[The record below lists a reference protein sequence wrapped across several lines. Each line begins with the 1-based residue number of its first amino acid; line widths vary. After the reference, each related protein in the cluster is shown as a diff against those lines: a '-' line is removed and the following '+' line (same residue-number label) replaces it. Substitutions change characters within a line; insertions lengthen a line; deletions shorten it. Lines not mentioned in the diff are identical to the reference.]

1 MSIHVLSADLTG
13 GWPFARRVL
22 TLLCLGWLWT
32 TPVAAQDQAPPPL
45 IEVTGPYHNL
55 AENHAGT
62 FHLRREGGVV
72 YATFQTDRSPVQF
85 LARDQPEVLFTVP
98 EGFRPAVDVT
108 WEVSARPVRTDGTP
122 HPDQPER
129 RVFRMRVDTAGQVH
143 YVDDA
148 GVDGAGYLGYHT
160 ALAWPLADTE
170 PRLCDRHRNIREG
183 ILATLQVLEDAS
195 LPCSQ
200 VAWSHLAGIRTLSL
214 DTGTEGIARH
224 HLLGLTN
231 LAALRMPSI
240 HRTTY
245 PNDLLAH
252 TPRLQ
257 TLQIKGSD
265 LEDLPDELFRHTPL
279 LTHLSLG
286 RDSRRDMNLPGDLL
300 VHTPHLNSL
309 QLEGRHPAELAQQ
322 LMAHIPRLTR
332 LTVTPSTPLPET
344 FLAAVPHLTHLTIQE
359 KFEPCATP
367 NLLAP
372 VPNLQL
378 FAVHMV
384 ADSASLACLERAL
397 RLHTPV
403 LGELHVELWDLQDLD
418 PEVLPN
424 LPRLT
429 HLTLDVGGLSQLSP
443 QLLAEVSELTH
454 LALHGAPQDT
464 SLTLPDG
471 FFAHTPRLTVL
482 SLHTNRLQDL
492 PPDLLAPLS
501 DLQQVQLTT
510 EDMTALPTWFLD
522 QVTELRVA
530 GRNPIPPADF
540 PMHTP
545 RLEVLHLDSFS
556 LTSFPEHFLTYAPRL
571 VELRLHVPELQALPA
586 AFLAH
591 APRLEVLH
599 LGTSEYS
606 LALHSLPEGFLTYAP
621 NLVDLYLLAPALW
634 TLPPSF
640 LAHAPRLEKLTLAHG
655 YEPSPPYPRVKL
667 PIRGLPANF
676 LANAPSL
683 RYLDL
688 ESLGDV
694 VGFPQR
700 FLAHAPQLRYLNLD
714 ANEAK
719 ALPADFL
726 TRHPHLETVW
736 IRAQNVPD
744 LPRGFLSQS
753 PNLVEL
759 KLDLQ
764 RVDALPAGFLAETPR
779 LRNAAIDVHRVEAL
793 PTGFL
798 TDVPHLASLNLRA
811 HNLTVWPSDF
821 LTHAPRIQTL
831 SLAMPQLEPTLTPD
845 HRLWD
850 TLQTTGLRV
859 KVTRPDP
866 FYFPDPDFKWQCI
879 PSTIRV
885 GDILEVKGHE
895 YDDNGDMLL
904 RVSHW
909 RERELFVDYFNLACP
924 YLIDARFTAPTFEVC
939 AANRDPDEC
948 VPLSERYGYVMDAI
962 YG

>member
-1 MSIHVLSADLTG
+1 MSIHVPSADLTG

-22 TLLCLGWLWT
+22 TLLCLGWLWA
-32 TPVAAQDQAPPPL
+32 TPVAAQDQAPPPS

-62 FHLRREGGVV
+62 FHLRREGSVV

-85 LARDQPEVLFTVP
+85 LARDQPEVLLTVP
-98 EGFRPAVDVT
+98 ADFRPAVDVT
-108 WEVSARPVRTDGTP
+108 WEVNAEPVLPDGTP
-122 HPDQPER
+122 LPNQPER
-129 RVFRMRVDTAGQVH
+129 RVFRMHVDTAGQVR

-148 GVDGAGYLGYHT
+148 DVDGAGYLGYHT
-160 ALAWPLADTE
+160 ALAWPLAGTE

-183 ILATLQVLEDAS
+183 ILAAVQVLEDAS

-224 HLLGLTN
+224 DLLGLTN

-286 RDSRRDMNLPGDLL
+286 DDSRPDADLPNDLL
-300 VHTPHLNSL
+300 VHTPHLASL
-309 QLEGRHPAELAQQ
+309 QLEGRHTATALVPL
-322 LMAHIPRLTR
+322 LTHTPRLTR
-332 LTVTPSTPLPET
+332 LTVTSSTPMPET

-372 VPNLQL
+372 VPDLQL

-403 LGELHVELWDLQDLD
+403 LEELHVELWDLRDLD

-429 HLTLDVGGLSQLSP
+429 HLTLDVGGLPQLSP
-443 QLLAEVSELTH
+443 QLLAEVSKLTH

-471 FFAHTPRLTVL
+471 FFAHTPRLSVL
-482 SLHTNRLQDL
+482 SLNANRLQDL

-501 DLQQVQLTT
+501 ELQQVQLTT

-522 QVTELRVA
+522 QMTELRVV
-530 GRNPIPPADF
+530 GRNPILPADF

-571 VELRLHVPELQALPA
+571 VELRLDVPELQALPA

-591 APRLEVLH
+591 V
-599 LGTSEYS
+599 
-606 LALHSLPEGFLTYAP
+606 
-621 NLVDLYLLAPALW
+621 
-634 TLPPSF
+634 
-640 LAHAPRLEKLTLAHG
+640 PRLEKLTLAHG
-655 YEPSPPYPRVKL
+655 YSYSYPYPRVML
-667 PIRGLPANF
+667 PIWGLPA
-676 LANAPSL
+676 
-683 RYLDL
+683 D
-688 ESLGDV
+688 
-694 VGFPQR
+694 
-700 FLAHAPQLRYLNLD
+700 FLAHAPRLRYLELASLGRVKAFPQGFLSGSPQLRYLNLD
-714 ANEAK
+714 ANEAE
-719 ALPADFL
+719 ALPVDFL
-726 TRHPHLETVW
+726 TRHPHLET
-736 IRAQNVPD
+736 IRIRGQNVPA
-744 LPRGFLSQS
+744 LPRGFLAQS
-753 PNLVEL
+753 PNLVDL
-759 KLDLQ
+759 QLDLQ
-764 RVDALPAGFLAETPR
+764 RVEALPKGFLAETPR
-779 LRNAAIDVHRVEAL
+779 LRNAAIDVQRVEAL

-798 TDVPHLASLNLRA
+798 ADVPHLAFLNLRA

-831 SLAMPQLEPTLTPD
+831 GLAMPQLEPTLTPD

-850 TLQTTGLRV
+850 TLQATGLRV

-885 GDILEVKGHE
+885 GDMLEVKGRE

-909 RERELFVDYFNLACP
+909 RERELFVDYFNYLAPCP
-924 YLIDARFTAPTFEVC
+924 HLIDARFTAPTFEVC
-939 AANRDPDEC
+939 AANRDPEEC
-948 VPLSERYGYVMDAI
+948 VPISERYGDVLDDM

>member
-1 MSIHVLSADLTG
+1 MPLSGLPPNPAG
-13 GWPFARRVL
+13 RRPFAQRML
-22 TLLCLGWLWT
+22 PLLLLCLGWLWD
-32 TPVAAQDQAPPPL
+32 TPVAAQDQAPPPS
-45 IEVTGPYHNL
+45 EVTGPYHNL
-55 AENHAGT
+55 AENHAGA
-62 FHLRREGGVV
+62 FHLSREEGVV
-72 YATFQTDRSPVQF
+72 YATFRTDRSPVQF
-85 LARDQPEVLFTVP
+85 LARDWQETLLTVP

-122 HPDQPER
+122 HPDQPKR
-129 RVFRMRVDTAGQVH
+129 RVFRMRVDTAGQVR

-160 ALAWPLADTE
+160 ALAWPLANTE
-170 PRLCDRHRNIREG
+170 PQLCDRRWNIREG
-183 ILATLQVLEDAS
+183 ILAAVQALEDAS

-224 HLLGLTN
+224 DLLGLTN

-286 RDSRRDMNLPGDLL
+286 DDSRPDADLPNDLL
-300 VHTPHLNSL
+300 VHTPHLASL
-309 QLEGRHPAELAQQ
+309 QLEGRHTATALVPL
-322 LMAHIPRLTR
+322 LTHTPRLTR
-332 LTVTPSTPLPET
+332 LTVTSSTPMPET

-372 VPNLQL
+372 VPDLQL

-403 LGELHVELWDLQDLD
+403 LEELHVELWDLRDLD

-429 HLTLDVGGLSQLSP
+429 HLTLDVGGLPQLSP

-471 FFAHTPRLTVL
+471 FFAHTPRLSVL
-482 SLHTNRLQDL
+482 SLNANRLQDL

-501 DLQQVQLTT
+501 ELQQVQLTT

-530 GRNPIPPADF
+530 GRNPILPADF

-571 VELRLHVPELQALPA
+571 VELRLDVPELQALPA

-591 APRLEVLH
+591 APRLETFH
-599 LGTSEYS
+599 LDAGSYAYARSSS
-606 LALHSLPEGFLTYAP
+606 LGSLPEGFLTHTP
-621 NLVDLYLLAPALW
+621 RLVELYLSAPTLRN
-634 TLPPSF
+634 LPPAF
-640 LAHAPRLEKLTLAHG
+640 LAHVPRLEKLTLAHG
-655 YEPSPPYPRVKL
+655 YSYSYPYPRVML
-667 PIRGLPANF
+667 PIWGLPA
-676 LANAPSL
+676 
-683 RYLDL
+683 D
-688 ESLGDV
+688 
-694 VGFPQR
+694 
-700 FLAHAPQLRYLNLD
+700 FLAHAPRLRYLELASLGRVKAFPQGFLSGSPQLRYLNLD
-714 ANEAK
+714 ANEAE
-719 ALPADFL
+719 ALPVDFL
-726 TRHPHLETVW
+726 TRHPHLET
-736 IRAQNVPD
+736 IRIRGQNVPA
-744 LPRGFLSQS
+744 LPRGFLAQS
-753 PNLVEL
+753 PNLVDL
-759 KLDLQ
+759 QLDLQ
-764 RVDALPAGFLAETPR
+764 RVEALPEGFLAETPR
-779 LRNAAIDVHRVEAL
+779 LRNAAIDV
-793 PTGFL
+793 
-798 TDVPHLASLNLRA
+798 
-811 HNLTVWPSDF
+811 
-821 LTHAPRIQTL
+821 
-831 SLAMPQLEPTLTPD
+831 
-845 HRLWD
+845 
-850 TLQTTGLRV
+850 
-859 KVTRPDP
+859 
-866 FYFPDPDFKWQCI
+866 
-879 PSTIRV
+879 
-885 GDILEVKGHE
+885 
-895 YDDNGDMLL
+895 
-904 RVSHW
+904 
-909 RERELFVDYFNLACP
+909 
-924 YLIDARFTAPTFEVC
+924 
-939 AANRDPDEC
+939 
-948 VPLSERYGYVMDAI
+948 
-962 YG
+962 